1 MGGKIPAHPLTAGEG
16 NPMMEIEKEVGASS
30 ISRVCQKAGELGRE
44 LHFSLVVLHSGIPLL
59 ECVSKFPVEHT
70 RAHL

>member
-30 ISRVCQKAGELGRE
+30 IS
-44 LHFSLVVLHSGIPLL
+44 PLSIFGM
-59 ECVSKFPVEHT
+59 VSI
-70 RAHL
+70 